1 MTPPR
6 RTSWP
11 SIRLAAAAA
20 SLLIGLACVPAWAQT
35 EAGATGRADLVTSA
49 TERAVHRG
57 LTWLAGRQHDD
68 GAFGTGPYDGNVAIT
83 ALSGLAFLANGSTPD
98 RGPHGHQVSLAID
111 YLLASALP
119 SGFINAPRGAG
130 HGPMYGHGFA
140 TLFLAECHGMSQR
153 PELRETLSK
162 AVKLIVNSQNKEGGW
177 RYYPQRNDADISV
190 TVCQAMALRAARNGG
205 LYVPKETM
213 DRSVEYVKRCQNADG
228 GFRYQL
234 EPGESA
240 FPRSAAALVALNS
253 AGIYEGQEV
262 QRGVEYLAQF
272 LPKAGLLQREVYY
285 EYGHYYAVQV
295 VWQSGDRAWRRW
307 YSAIRD
313 DLLGRQHE
321 NGSWAGATAIDVD
334 YTTAMSLIV
343 LEIPNQCLPIFQR

>member
-1 MTPPR
+1 MIAG
-6 RTSWP
+6 RTHSGMKP
-11 SIRLAAAAA
+11 LAAA
-20 SLLIGLACVPAWAQT
+20 IGLLLALASSQALPQPSAGGSGPDAITPAA
-35 EAGATGRADLVTSA
+35 
-49 TERAVHRG
+49 ERAIGRG

-68 GAFGTGPYDGNVAIT
+68 GSFGSGPYYGNVAIT
-83 ALSGLAFLANGSTPD
+83 ALAGMAFLADGSTPD
-98 RGPHGHQVSLAID
+98 RGPHGRRISLAID

-162 AVKLIVNSQNKEGGW
+162 AVKLIVNAQNKGGGW
-177 RYYPQRNDADISV
+177 RYYPQRSDADISV
-190 TVCQAMALRAARNGG
+190 TVCQAMALRAARNAG
-205 LYVPKETM
+205 LHVPKEIM

-240 FPRSAAALVALNS
+240 FPRSAAALVALTS
-253 AGIYEGQEV
+253 AGVYEGQEL
-262 QRGVEYLAQF
+262 QRGIQYLVQF
-272 LPKAGLLQREVYY
+272 LPKPGVVQREVYY

-295 VWQSGDRAWRRW
+295 MWQIGDKTWRQW
-307 YSAIRD
+307 YPAIRD
-313 DLLGRQHE
+313 DLLARQRE
-321 NGSWAGATAIDVD
+321 NGSWAAPTAIDVD

-343 LEIPNQCLPIFQR
+343 LELPNDLLPIFQR